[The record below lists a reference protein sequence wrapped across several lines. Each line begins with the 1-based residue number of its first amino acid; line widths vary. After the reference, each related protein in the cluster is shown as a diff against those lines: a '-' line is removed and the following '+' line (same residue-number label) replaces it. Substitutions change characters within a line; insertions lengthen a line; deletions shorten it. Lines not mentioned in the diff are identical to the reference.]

1 MDAVEYLVLVLK
13 KIQGSVWSEAG
24 RTPLCPTVA
33 WLAERYGS
41 GQYELRLQHG
51 LRVLCI
57 CKVDCKVDH
66 KIDGARTETKIV
78 RTGEQEP
85 GSGSRRLPAA
95 TAQKPAKL
103 PNSLSQRE
111 EEAPLSDA
119 SWLRAGNGH
128 APARTVLRG
137 TVPGLVR

>member
-1 MDAVEYLVLVLK
+1 MNAVEHFVLVLK

-51 LRVLCI
+51 PRVLCI
-57 CKVDCKVDH
+57 CKVDHKLDAARESKVVL
-66 KIDGARTETKIV
+66 RT
-78 RTGEQEP
+78 REP
-85 GSGSRRLPAA
+85 EPANGTRRLA
-95 TAQKPAKL
+95 L

-119 SWLRAGNGH
+119 SWLRAGNAH
-128 APARTVLRG
+128 VPTRTVLRR
-137 TVPGLVR
+137 TVQG

>member
-1 MDAVEYLVLVLK
+1 VNAVEHFVLVLK

-51 LRVLCI
+51 SRVLCI
-57 CKVDCKVDH
+57 CKVDCK
-66 KIDGARTETKIV
+66 IDAARESKVVV
-78 RTGEQEP
+78 RTREQEP
-85 GSGSRRLPAA
+85 ASGARKLV
-95 TAQKPAKL
+95 L

-119 SWLRAGNGH
+119 SWLRAGNAH
-128 APARTVLRG
+128 VPTRTVLRR
-137 TVPGLVR
+137 TVQG